1 MTAPVRYSDESSR
14 VTVDAAASASQM
26 AVFDASTTGSTVR
39 LGDAQMR
46 VVVAD
51 EDPQA
56 VVRVEEAGGS
66 TVVVDQ
72 PKVRVITV
80 GIQGPAGVPPDLSL
94 PGTVG
99 DVMFNN
105 GPFLGADPTNF
116 NYSLAQQ
123 ALQVRRLSGTTL
135 DGGNF

>member
-1 MTAPVRYSDESSR
+1 MTTPVRYSDESSR
-14 VTVDAAASASQM
+14 VRVDADAGTPPM
-26 AVFDASTTGSTVR
+26 AVLDTSTTGSTVR

-56 VVRVEEAGGS
+56 IVRVEGSGGS

-80 GIQGPAGVPPDLSL
+80 GTQGPAGVPPDLSL
-94 PGTVG
+94 PGTQG
-99 DVMFNN
+99 DVLFNN
-105 GPFLGADPTNF
+105 GPFLGADATNF

-123 ALQVRRLSGTTL
+123 ALHVRRLTGTNL